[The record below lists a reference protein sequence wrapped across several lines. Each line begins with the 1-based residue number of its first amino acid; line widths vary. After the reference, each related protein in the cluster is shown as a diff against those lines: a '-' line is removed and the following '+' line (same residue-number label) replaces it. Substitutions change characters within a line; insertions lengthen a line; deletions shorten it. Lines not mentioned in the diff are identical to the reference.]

1 MKAKADSQPNRISE
15 TPSHSERTPTMLR
28 RTKIVATLGPA
39 TDSPESLG
47 AIIAAGVDV
56 TRLNFSHGTAEDHEK
71 RARLVRDTAKAQGR
85 FVAIMADLQGPKLR
99 IARFCD
105 NKVTLTAG
113 QTFVLD
119 ATMDKESGTSDCVG
133 IDYEQL
139 IRDVKPGD
147 ILVLDDGRIEMQI
160 DAVDDHSITSTVL
173 IGGPLSNNKGL
184 NKRGGGLSAE
194 ALTEKDKQDIVT
206 AARLGAD
213 YVAVSFVRNAEDMHT
228 ARRLLKE
235 AGSEAG
241 LVAKIERA
249 ELAHDDAALD
259 AVIEASDVVM
269 VARGDLA
276 VEIGDAELVG
286 VQKHIIQRA
295 RILNR
300 AVITATQ
307 MMESMITNP
316 MPTRAEVSDVANA
329 VMDYTDAVMLS
340 AETAVGDYPVEA
352 VAAMVRIC
360 IGAEKHP
367 SMHQSKHR
375 MHESMGQVDEAIAL
389 SAMYAANHL
398 NGIAAIIC
406 LTETGATPRLM
417 SRIKS
422 SLPIYAFSRHHTTQH
437 RVVMYRGVQ
446 TVPFD
451 AANFA
456 AEETNTQAVEQLVKQ
471 GVVKDGDLVVV
482 TKGNFTNAQGGTN
495 SMQILRVGEH
505 LH

>member
-1 MKAKADSQPNRISE
+1 
-15 TPSHSERTPTMLR
+15 MLR

-39 TDSPESLG
+39 TDSPESLS
-47 AIIAAGVDV
+47 AIIKAGVDV
-56 TRLNFSHGTAEDHEK
+56 TRLNFSHGSADEHIE
-71 RARLVRDTAKAQGR
+71 RARRVREAAATQGR
-85 FVAIMADLQGPKLR
+85 FVALLADLQGPKLR
-99 IARFCD
+99 IARFTD

-119 ATMDKESGTSDCVG
+119 ASMDKSAGTPDRVG

-139 IRDVKPGD
+139 IQDVEPGD
-147 ILVLDDGRIEMQI
+147 ILVLDDGRIEMEVE
-160 DAVDDHSITSTVL
+160 AVDDHSISSKVL

-184 NKRGGGLSAE
+184 NKRGGGLSAD
-194 ALTEKDKQDIVT
+194 ALTEKDKKDIVT
-206 AARLGAD
+206 AAQLGAD
-213 YVAVSFVRNAEDMHT
+213 YVAVSFVRTAEDMHV
-228 ARRLLKE
+228 ARQLLKD
-235 AGSEAG
+235 AGSDAG

-249 ELAHDDAALD
+249 ELAYDEAALD
-259 AVIEASDVVM
+259 AVIEASDAVM

-276 VEIGDAELVG
+276 VEIGDAELVA
-286 VQKHIIQRA
+286 VQKHIIRRA
-295 RILNR
+295 RQLDT

-352 VAAMVRIC
+352 VEAMVRIC
-360 IGAEKHP
+360 LGAEKHP

-375 MHESMGQVDEAIAL
+375 IHEAMERVDEAIAL

-398 NGIAAIIC
+398 DGVTAIIC
-406 LTETGATPRLM
+406 LTETGATPKLM

-422 SLPIYAFSRHHTTQH
+422 SLPIFAFSRHHSTQH
-437 RVVMYRGVQ
+437 RVALFRGVQ

-451 AANFA
+451 SAEVANDQ
-456 AEETNTQAVEQLVKQ
+456 TNALAVQELVNQ
-471 GVVKDGDLVVV
+471 DVVKEGDLVVL
-482 TKGNFTNAQGGTN
+482 TKGDYVNAQGGTN
-495 SMQILRVGEH
+495 TMKIVRVGPDIR
-505 LH
+505 

>member
-1 MKAKADSQPNRISE
+1 
-15 TPSHSERTPTMLR
+15 MLR

-39 TDSPESLG
+39 TDSPEALA
-47 AIIAAGVDV
+47 AIIRAGVDV
-56 TRLNFSHGTAEDHEK
+56 TRLNFSHGSAEEHIE
-71 RARLVRDTAKAQGR
+71 RAQRVRQAAAAEGR
-85 FVAIMADLQGPKLR
+85 FVALLADLQGPKLR
-99 IARFCD
+99 IARFAD
-105 NKVTLTAG
+105 NKVTLEVG

-119 ATMDKESGTSDCVG
+119 ASMNKEEGTRERVG

-139 IRDVKPGD
+139 INDVAPGD
-147 ILVLDDGRIEMQI
+147 VLVLDDGRIEMEVQSV
-160 DAVDDHSITSTVL
+160 DAHSITSRVL

-184 NKRGGGLSAE
+184 NKRGGGLSAD

-213 YVAVSFVRNAEDMHT
+213 YVAVSFVRTAEDMHT
-228 ARRLLKE
+228 ARRLLRD

-249 ELAHDDAALD
+249 ELAHDEAALD
-259 AVIEASDVVM
+259 AVIEASDAVM

-286 VQKHIIQRA
+286 VQKHIIARA
-295 RILNR
+295 RSLNR

-340 AETAVGDYPVEA
+340 AETAVGDYPTEA
-352 VAAMVRIC
+352 VEAMVRIC
-360 IGAEKHP
+360 LGAEKHP

-375 MHESMGQVDEAIAL
+375 IHESMERVDEAIAL

-398 NGIAAIIC
+398 EGVNAIIC
-406 LTETGATPRLM
+406 MTETGATPRLM

-422 SLPIYAFSRHHTTQH
+422 SLPIFAFSRHHSTQH
-437 RVVMYRGVQ
+437 RVVLYRGVQ

-451 AANFA
+451 SAKVPHEQTNARA
-456 AEETNTQAVEQLVKQ
+456 VAELVNRNI
-471 GVVKDGDLVVV
+471 VKEGDLVVM
-482 TKGNFTNAQGGTN
+482 TKGDYANAQGGTN
-495 SMQILRVGEH
+495 SMKIVRVGPDIR
-505 LH
+505 

>member
-1 MKAKADSQPNRISE
+1 
-15 TPSHSERTPTMLR
+15 MLR

-39 TDSPESLG
+39 TDSPESLS
-47 AIIAAGVDV
+47 AIIKAGVDV
-56 TRLNFSHGTAEDHEK
+56 TRLNFSHGSADEHIE
-71 RARLVRDTAKAQGR
+71 RARRVREAAATQGR
-85 FVAIMADLQGPKLR
+85 FVALLADLQGPKLR
-99 IARFCD
+99 IARFTD

-119 ATMDKESGTSDCVG
+119 ASMDKSAGTPDRVG

-139 IRDVKPGD
+139 IQDVEPGD
-147 ILVLDDGRIEMQI
+147 ILVLDDGRIEMEVE
-160 DAVDDHSITSTVL
+160 AVDDHSISSKVL

-184 NKRGGGLSAE
+184 NKRGGGLSAD
-194 ALTEKDKQDIVT
+194 ALTEKDKKDIVT
-206 AARLGAD
+206 AAQLGAD
-213 YVAVSFVRNAEDMHT
+213 YVAVSFVRTAEDMHV
-228 ARRLLKE
+228 ARQLLKD
-235 AGSEAG
+235 AGSDAG

-249 ELAHDDAALD
+249 ELAYDEAALD
-259 AVIEASDVVM
+259 AVIEASDAVM

-276 VEIGDAELVG
+276 VEIGDAELVA
-286 VQKHIIQRA
+286 VQKHIIRRA
-295 RILNR
+295 RQLDT

-352 VAAMVRIC
+352 VEAMVRIC
-360 IGAEKHP
+360 LGAEKHP

-375 MHESMGQVDEAIAL
+375 IHEAMERVDEAIAL

-398 NGIAAIIC
+398 DGVTAIIC
-406 LTETGATPRLM
+406 LTETGATPKLM

-422 SLPIYAFSRHHTTQH
+422 SLPIFAFSRHHSTQH
-437 RVVMYRGVQ
+437 RVALFRGVQ

-451 AANFA
+451 SAEVANDQ
-456 AEETNTQAVEQLVKQ
+456 TNALAVQELVNQ
-471 GVVKDGDLVVV
+471 EVVKEGDLVVL
-482 TKGNFTNAQGGTN
+482 TKGDYVNAQGGTN
-495 SMQILRVGEH
+495 TMKIVRVGPDIR
-505 LH
+505 